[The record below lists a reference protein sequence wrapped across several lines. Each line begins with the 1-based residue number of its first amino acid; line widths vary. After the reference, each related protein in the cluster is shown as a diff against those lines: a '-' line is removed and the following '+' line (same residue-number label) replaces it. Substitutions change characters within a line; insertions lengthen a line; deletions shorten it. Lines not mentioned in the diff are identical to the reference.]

1 MDAET
6 VDTLVIGAGQAGL
19 AMSCCLSQAGCAHL
33 VVERARVG
41 ERWRAERWDSL
52 AFQFPNWSVGLPGMS
67 LVGASPQGFAGR
79 DEVVGFLEAYA
90 TAISAPVRTGVAVRR
105 LARGPRG
112 FVAETGAGAIRAA
125 QVVVATGPYQRP
137 VIPAAARG
145 LDGVAQV
152 HARDYRNPGLL
163 PAGAVLVVGSGA
175 SGCQIA
181 EDLVRAGRTVWLSV
195 GSHRRAPRRYRG
207 FDFQHWEAV
216 LGEWDRPAAER
227 PAGEPPPLL
236 TGVAGGRDMDI
247 RELAEMGVRLL
258 GRLTGAEAGAARFA
272 PDLAQTLARGDG
284 LYARYLAQI
293 DAHAAALGLDLPPP
307 DPAPRRPDPPAPP
320 AELDL
325 AREGIG
331 CVIWAT
337 GYGLDLGWIE
347 APGALSA
354 EGAPIHADGIGAVD
368 GLYFLGLPW
377 LSKRKSTL
385 LAGVGEDAERLA
397 AHIAGHAEAA

>member
-6 VDTLVIGAGQAGL
+6 VETLVIGGGQAGL
-19 AMSCCLSQAGCAHL
+19 AMSYWLSQAGCAHL

-52 AFQFPNWSVGLPGMS
+52 AFQFPNWSLELPGIAFA
-67 LVGASPQGFAGR
+67 GGPADGFAGR
-79 DEVVGFLEAYA
+79 DAVVGFLEAYA
-90 TAISAPVRTGVAVRR
+90 TAIAAPVRTGVAVRR
-105 LARGPRG
+105 LARGPGG
-112 FVAETGAGAIRAA
+112 FVAQTDAGAIRAA

-137 VIPAAARG
+137 VVPAAARG
-145 LDGVAQV
+145 LDGVAQL

-181 EDLVRAGRTVWLSV
+181 EDLRRAGRTVWLSV

-216 LGEWDRPAAER
+216 LGEWDRPLAER

-247 RELAEMGVRLL
+247 RELGEMGVRLL
-258 GRLTGAEAGAARFA
+258 GRLAGAEHGVARFA
-272 PDLAQTLARGDG
+272 PDLAHTLARGDA

-293 DAHAAALGLDLPPP
+293 DAHAAARGLDLPPP
-307 DPAPRRPDPPAPP
+307 DPAPRRPDPPAPL

-325 AREGIG
+325 AAARIG

-347 APGALSA
+347 VAGAVSPQ
-354 EGAPIHADGIGAVD
+354 GAPIHADGVGAVE

-385 LAGVGEDAERLA
+385 LAGVGEDAQRLA
-397 AHIAGHAEAA
+397 AHIAGRAEGA